1 MNDFL
6 GTKGYT
12 APEVMNGDIY
22 NHLVDSFS
30 LGVILYMMSIGDQP
44 FYGEGTM
51 EDYYT
56 SLQEDEPFYLEGM
69 CPNAISIID
78 GLLCKTPCDRLPIT
92 SSIRSHPFFYSIDWD
107 DVETGSSCPP
117 FQWDFE

>member
-1 MNDFL
+1 MVCGIQFLHDHGVVHRDLKPQNILLSDSGHIKIADYGLAAINVFGEDTMNDFL

-12 APEVMNGDIY
+12 APE
-22 NHLVDSFS
+22 
-30 LGVILYMMSIGDQP
+30 
-44 FYGEGTM
+44 
-51 EDYYT
+51 
-56 SLQEDEPFYLEGM
+56 
-69 CPNAISIID
+69 
-78 GLLCKTPCDRLPIT
+78 LLCKTPCDRLPIT